1 MVKFVDSEVK
11 YIEHMGSDLSVVNAA
26 RVSFDKESEWEMR
39 LEDFG
44 NGEVYRRK
52 VLSAKDANLIQF
64 LARGMSA
71 ADFDKFCDDI
81 EYLGRDVLLSETQQ
95 ESNDAF
101 AKLKEMLWKWRN
113 TPLHWA
119 PFAHPHI
126 TFKLKVPIF
135 VDRQLVK
142 HQIGAVRSEVSR
154 RYVDSEPEFYNP
166 ESWRKKA
173 ANVKQGSSDEIV
185 GLPSMD
191 IGYADDIIGKQTII
205 ADDIIEICLKY
216 YMLMIQGGVCPEQAR
231 MVLPLSMMTEYRL
244 TGSLYYFAN
253 MCKQR
258 LDSHTQK
265 ETRDVA
271 QMISNEMEK
280 LFPVSWGALLNV

>member
-39 LEDFG
+39 LEDNG
-44 NGEVYRRK
+44 NGEVHYRK
-52 VLSAKDANLIQF
+52 VLTAKDVNLIQF

-71 ADFDKFCDDI
+71 SDFDVFCQKICDTVENNCVDYGDLI
-81 EYLGRDVLLSETQQ
+81 PLLR
-95 ESNDAF
+95 
-101 AKLKEMLWKWRN
+101 KWRN

-119 PFAHPHI
+119 PFAHPHV

-135 VDRQLVK
+135 IDRQLVK

-154 RYVDSEPEFYNP
+154 RYIDSEPEFYKP

-185 GLPSMD
+185 DKFCGTSNS
-191 IGYADDIIGKQTII
+191 INAEYESII
-205 ADDIIEICLKY
+205 AIALREYQDL
-216 YMLMIQGGVCPEQAR
+216 LLSGVCAEQAR
-231 MVLPLSMMTEYRL
+231 IVLPLSMMTEYRL

-253 MCKQR
+253 MCKLR
-258 LDSHTQK
+258 LDDHTQK

-271 QMISNEMEK
+271 QMISTEMEQ

>member
-26 RVSFDKESEWEMR
+26 RVSFDKESQWEMR
-39 LEDFG
+39 LEDKG
-44 NGEVYRRK
+44 DGQVIQRK
-52 VLSAKDANLIQF
+52 VLAAKDVNLIQF

-71 ADFDKFCDDI
+71 ADFDKFCDDMTH
-81 EYLGRDVLLSETQQ
+81 LGKDVLLG
-95 ESNDAF
+95 ESNEDQDKAF
-101 AKLKEMLWKWRN
+101 STLKEMLWKWRN

-119 PFAHPHI
+119 PFAHPHV

-154 RYVDSEPEFYNP
+154 RYIDSEPEFYKP
-166 ESWRKKA
+166 ASWRKRA
-173 ANVKQGSSDEIV
+173 ANVKQGSSDEIITHV
-185 GLPSMD
+185 AVINEIETNILPIDNVYEYNITHS
-191 IGYADDIIGKQTII
+191 
-205 ADDIIEICLKY
+205 
-216 YMLMIQGGVCPEQAR
+216 LMMYNDLLQSGVCPEQAR
-231 MVLPLSMMTEYRL
+231 IVLPLSMMTEYRL

-253 MCKQR
+253 MCKLR
-258 LDSHTQK
+258 LDEHTQK

-271 QMISNEMEK
+271 QMISDEMEK
-280 LFPVSWGALLNV
+280 LYPVSWKALLNV